1 MKTLRKL
8 LLINWH
14 FFVHETIELKR
25 LNFLTGMRL
34 ECFRTLARLLK
45 HLDLHNHE
53 VKIMRD
59 RTNAPIFVHQS

>member
-25 LNFLTGMRL
+25 LNFLTGK
-34 ECFRTLARLLK
+34 TGSGK
-45 HLDLHNHE
+45 
-53 VKIMRD
+53 
-59 RTNAPIFVHQS
+59 